1 MVTNKSPRE
10 MSLLPFKEHD
20 DLNGQHE
27 LLLEIFIDVWL
38 QEGKKNNEQQKC
50 VADAKN
56 NQQGRKKRE
65 KACQRLHCE
74 VFHLL

>member
-1 MVTNKSPRE
+1 

-20 DLNGQHE
+20 DLKGQHE

-56 NQQGRKKRE
+56 NQQGRKKER
-65 KACQRLHCE
+65 KPVRGCTVKFFIFCE
-74 VFHLL
+74 RKNR